1 MNLCRKQ
8 TGVYYYQ
15 RRIPND
21 LIEAY
26 GGKKKFMFSLQ
37 TKDRQEAIK
46 RARLEGL
53 KHDQEFDSIRR
64 RREQLE
70 RISESDLEII
80 AIREANTYFDEIS
93 EEYRSQLVEDKYTV
107 LESININMDIY
118 SQALLGDKLE
128 LKNVSD
134 QIDDMMKRH
143 HLPDELPQRKKR
155 RLVYEW
161 LRNMVEIHRRLL
173 DEFSRP
179 WEPSRAEP
187 LSLDNASI
195 PALSRAVDEYLEDSS
210 DDSLKKRSPVYMN
223 RFNAAMRVFL
233 GMFGHDM
240 KLKDIRYN
248 GLKDFRSILVRFPAN
263 VSKKKETRDLEIE
276 QVIQRVRDG
285 RFDTLPP
292 LSPNTING
300 YLGIVKG
307 FFDFCVRNDW
317 IDKSPYDETLRVPE
331 DAKAEDKRLPFKPE
345 HLKIVLQ
352 SHQNDDFKKW
362 GVRLALSLGLRLN
375 EICELQKENFAE
387 VDGFMCVSVGAIDGQ
402 RTKTVS
408 SRRTLPIPQRLIDLG
423 FIQWL
428 GTRPNGENLWGFV
441 RNGKKYLSSK
451 ISQDFSRWCK
461 KLGVRGQDGNEPRT
475 FHSFRHAYR
484 DAFWEQEIPKEI
496 AELLGGWSVEKDSV
510 ADNYGSGLSIEKR
523 KYYLDRLEFPGEFME
538 I

>member
-1 MNLCRKQ
+1 MNLCRKP

-26 GGKKKFMFSLQ
+26 DGKKKVMFSLR
-37 TKDRQEAIK
+37 TKNRQEAIE
-46 RARLEGL
+46 RARVEGV
-53 KHDQEFDSIRR
+53 KQDSEFKSIRR
-64 RREQLE
+64 RREHLE

-80 AIREANTYFDEIS
+80 AIREANNYFDEIS
-93 EEYRSQLVEDKYTV
+93 EEYRAQLVEDKESV
-107 LESININMDIY
+107 LYSINTNIQIYMD
-118 SQALLGDKLE
+118 ALNGDQHE
-128 LKNVSD
+128 LRNVSD

-161 LRNMVEIHRRLL
+161 LKNMVEIHRRLL

-195 PALSRAVDEYLEDSS
+195 PAVGRAVEQYLEDIES
-210 DDSLKKRSPVYMN
+210 DTLKPKNPTYMN

-240 KLKDIRYN
+240 KLRDIRFTS
-248 GLKDFRSILVRFPAN
+248 LKDFRNILVRFPAN

-276 QVIQRVRDG
+276 QVIQGVRDG

-317 IDKSPYDETLRVPE
+317 IDKSPYDQSLLVP
-331 DAKAEDKRLPFKPE
+331 DNVRAEDKRDSFNKSELS
-345 HLKIVLQ
+345 IVLA
-352 SHQNDDFKKW
+352 SHSQDEFRKW
-362 GVRLALSLGLRLN
+362 VSRIAVSMGLRLN
-375 EICELQKENFAE
+375 EICELQRENFEE
-387 VDGFMCVSVGAIDGQ
+387 VDGLLCIRVGAVEGQ
-402 RTKTVS
+402 RTKTAS
-408 SRRTLPIPQRLIDLG
+408 SRRTLPIPQRLIDAG
-423 FIQWL
+423 FVQWIE
-428 GTRPNGENLWGFV
+428 TRPPGENLWGFV
-441 RNGKKYLSSK
+441 RNGKNYLSSR

-461 KLGVRGQDGNEPRT
+461 KLGVRGEDGNEPRT

-484 DAFWEQEIPKEI
+484 DAFREQEIPKEI

-523 KYYLDRLEFPGEFME
+523 KHYLDRLEFPSEFME
-538 I
+538 V

>member
-1 MNLCRKQ
+1 MNLCRKP

-26 GGKKKFMFSLQ
+26 SGKKKFMFSLQ

-53 KHDQEFDSIRR
+53 KHDQEFESIRR
-64 RREQLE
+64 RREHIE

-80 AIREANTYFDEIS
+80 AIREANTFFDEIS
-93 EEYRSQLVEDKYTV
+93 EEYRSQYVQGKEEV
-107 LESININMDIY
+107 LESVKTNLGIY
-118 SQALLGDKLE
+118 LDALNGDNHE
-128 LKNVSD
+128 LRNVSG
-134 QIDDMMKRH
+134 QIEDMMRRH
-143 HLPDELPQRKKR
+143 HLPEELPQLKKR
-155 RLVYEW
+155 RLTYEW
-161 LRNMVEIHRRLL
+161 LKNMVEVHRRLL

-187 LSLDNASI
+187 LSLESASI
-195 PALSRAVDEYLEDSS
+195 PAVGRAVEEYLEDSS
-210 DDSLKKRSPVYMN
+210 DDSLKKRSPIYMN

-233 GMFGHDM
+233 GMFGQDM
-240 KLKDIRYN
+240 KLRDIRFN
-248 GLKDFRSILVRFPAN
+248 SLKDFRNVLVRFPAN
-263 VSKKKETRDLEIE
+263 VSKKKETRELEID
-276 QVIQRVRDG
+276 QVIQGVRDG

-317 IDKSPYDETLRVPE
+317 IDKSPYDEALRVPE
-331 DAKAEDKRLPFKPE
+331 DVKAEDKRLPFKPE
-345 HLKIVLQ
+345 QLRLILQ

-375 EICELQKENFAE
+375 EVCELQRENFEE
-387 VDGFMCVSVGAIDGQ
+387 VDGFLCIRVGAVEGQ
-402 RTKTVS
+402 RTKTAS
-408 SRRTLPIPQRLIDLG
+408 SRRTLPIPQRLINVG
-423 FIQWL
+423 FVKWL
-428 GTRPNGENLWGFV
+428 ETRPSGENLWGFV
-441 RNGKKYLSSK
+441 RNGQKYLSSK
-451 ISQDFSRWCK
+451 VSQDFSRWCK
-461 KLGVRGQDGNEPRT
+461 KLGVRGKDGNEPRT

-484 DAFWEQEIPKEI
+484 DAFREQEIPKEV
-496 AELLGGWSVEKDSV
+496 AELLGGWSIEKDSV

-523 KYYLDRLEFPGEFME
+523 KHYLDRLEFPNEFME
-538 I
+538 A